1 MQINNIQGLILPKK
15 SDEEFL
21 KVNFDSLFAH
31 DFANTEV
38 YEFDIMGLETII
50 DEENYESVLFDI
62 TRSVDNKQKII
73 TINKNIAEP
82 IFLIHKLKENETF
95 YTNSLKIKVA
105 KDIKASVVEV
115 FVNSCENS
123 FYGVNR
129 KIELEENSSLEYVKI
144 QDINASNS
152 IIFSLAVEQKD
163 SSNLEISNFEY
174 GNGFIINSFEN
185 IINAQNSNYELNGL
199 VKLFDDANTSNL
211 IKTIHNEKSS
221 ISNINYK
228 HTLKDSSKAVFKA
241 KSIVNETALFS
252 KAFQNCNTILLSDDA
267 TIFAQPHLEIF
278 IDELEASHGTTTGS
292 LDKEQLLYL
301 QSRGISKD
309 KAYEML
315 LSAFENKIVDNIK
328 DTIIKEFVQNY
339 KRDKYV

>member
-1 MQINNIQGLILPKK
+1 MRINELNITLPKK
-15 SDEEFL
+15 NDEEFL
-21 KVNFDSLFAH
+21 KINFDSLFSY
-31 DFANTEV
+31 DFASKQV
-38 YEFDIMGLETII
+38 YEFDIMDLETII
-50 DEENYESVLFDI
+50 DEENYQSVLFDI

-82 IFLIHKLKENETF
+82 IFLIHKLKENETIF
-95 YTNSLKIKVA
+95 SNSLKIKVA
-105 KDIKASVVEV
+105 KDIKASVIEV
-115 FVNSCENS
+115 FVNSCQNS
-123 FYGVNR
+123 FYSVNR
-129 KIELEENSSLEYVKI
+129 KIELEANASLEYAKI
-144 QDINASNS
+144 QDISASNS
-152 IIFSLAVEQKD
+152 MIFSLATKQKD
-163 SSNLEISNFEY
+163 NSNLEISNFEY
-174 GNGFIINSFEN
+174 GNGFIVNSFEN
-185 IINAQNSNYELNGL
+185 IIHSEFANYELNGL
-199 VKLFDDANTSNL
+199 VKLQNEATTSNL

-267 TIFAQPHLEIF
+267 TIFAQPHLEIY

-315 LSAFENKIVDNIK
+315 LSAFENKIVDNIRN
-328 DTIIKEFVQNY
+328 TIIKEFVQNY
-339 KRDKYV
+339 KRDNYV

>member
-31 DFANTEV
+31 DFSNIEV
-38 YEFDIMGLETII
+38 YKFDIMGLETII

-115 FVNSCENS
+115 FVNSCKNS

-152 IIFSLAVEQKD
+152 MIFSLAVEQKD

-199 VKLFDDANTSNL
+199 VKLFDDSNTSNL

-301 QSRGISKD
+301 QSRGISKN

-315 LSAFENKIVDNIK
+315 LSAFENKIVDNIT
-328 DTIIKEFVQNY
+328 DEITKEFVQNY

>member
-1 MQINNIQGLILPKK
+1 MRINELNITLPNKNN
-15 SDEEFL
+15 EEFL
-21 KVNFDSLFAH
+21 KINFDSLFTY
-31 DFANTEV
+31 DFASAQV

-50 DEENYESVLFDI
+50 DEENYKSVLFNI
-62 TRSVDNKQKII
+62 SRNIDNKQKII

-95 YTNSLKIKVA
+95 YTNSLKIKVE

-115 FVNSCENS
+115 FVNTCTNS

-129 KIELEENSSLEYVKI
+129 KIELEENASLEYVKI
-144 QDINASNS
+144 QDINALNS
-152 IIFSLAVEQKD
+152 MIFSLAVAQKNN
-163 SSNLEISNFEY
+163 SNLEISNFEY
-174 GNGFIINSFEN
+174 GNGFIVNSFEN
-185 IINAQNSNYELNGL
+185 IINTQNSNYELNGL
-199 VKLFDDANTSNL
+199 VKLFEDSNTSNL
-211 IKTIHNEKSS
+211 IKTIHNEENST
-221 ISNINYK
+221 SNINYK

-252 KAFQNCNTILLSDDA
+252 KAFQNCNTILLSDEA
-267 TIFAQPHLEIF
+267 TIFAQPHLEIY
-278 IDELEASHGTTTGS
+278 IDELQASHGTTTGS

-301 QSRGISKD
+301 QSRGINKD

-328 DTIIKEFVQNY
+328 DEIIKEFIQNY

>member
-1 MQINNIQGLILPKK
+1 MRINELNITLPKK
-15 SDEEFL
+15 NEEEFL
-21 KVNFDSLFAH
+21 KVNFDSLFAY
-31 DFANTEV
+31 DFKSTQV
-38 YEFDIMGLETII
+38 YELDIMNSETIV
-50 DEENYESVLFDI
+50 DEENYKSVLFDI
-62 TRSVDNKQKII
+62 TRSIDNGQKIL
-73 TINKNIAEP
+73 TIDKNTTEP
-82 IFLIHKLKENETF
+82 IFLIHKLKENETIF
-95 YTNSLKIKVA
+95 TNSLKIKVS
-105 KDIKASVVEV
+105 KEIKASVVEV
-115 FVNSCENS
+115 FVNSCQNS
-123 FYGVNR
+123 FYSINR
-129 KIELEENSSLEYVKI
+129 KVELEENASLEYVKI
-144 QDINASNS
+144 QDISASNS
-152 IIFSLAVEQKD
+152 MIFSLATNQKD

-174 GNGFIINSFEN
+174 GNGFIVNSFEN

-199 VKLFDDANTSNL
+199 VKLFADSNTSNL

-228 HTLKDSSKAVFKA
+228 HSLKDSSKAVFKA

-267 TIFAQPHLEIF
+267 TIFAQPHLEIY

-309 KAYEML
+309 KANEIL

-328 DTIIKEFVQNY
+328 NTTIKDFIQNF
-339 KRDKYV
+339 KREKYV

>member
-31 DFANTEV
+31 DFSNIEV

-115 FVNSCENS
+115 FVNTCTNS

-144 QDINASNS
+144 QYINASNS
-152 IIFSLAVEQKD
+152 MIFSLAVNQKN

-199 VKLFDDANTSNL
+199 VKLFDDSNTSNL

-301 QSRGISKD
+301 QSRGISQE
-309 KAYEML
+309 KAYDMILE
-315 LSAFENKIVDNIK
+315 AFESSIK
-328 DTIIKEFVQNY
+328 NSIENEIIKQFVQDY
-339 KRDKYV
+339 KKEQYV

>member
-21 KVNFDSLFAH
+21 KVNFDSLFTH

-115 FVNSCENS
+115 FVNSCTNS

-144 QDINASNS
+144 QNINASNS
-152 IIFSLAVEQKD
+152 MIFSLAVEQKD

-174 GNGFIINSFEN
+174 GNGFILNSFEN

-199 VKLFDDANTSNL
+199 VKLFDDSNTSNL

>member
-1 MQINNIQGLILPKK
+1 MRISELNTTLPNKNN
-15 SDEEFL
+15 EEFL
-21 KVNFDSLFAH
+21 KVNFDSLFSY
-31 DFANTEV
+31 DFTNKKT
-38 YEFDIMGLETII
+38 YEFDILDLETIV
-50 DEENYESVLFDI
+50 DEENYQSVLFDI
-62 TRSVDNKQKII
+62 SRTLDNKQKII
-73 TINKNIAEP
+73 TINKNIDEP
-82 IFLIHKLKENETF
+82 IFLIHKLKDNETIF
-95 YTNSLKIKVA
+95 TNSLKIKIA

-115 FVNSCENS
+115 FVNSCTNS
-123 FYGVNR
+123 FYGLNR
-129 KIELEENSSLEYVKI
+129 KIELEENASLEYVKI

-152 IIFSLAVEQKD
+152 MIFSLCIEQKD

-185 IINAQNSNYELNGL
+185 IINSQNSNYELNGL
-199 VKLFDDANTSNL
+199 VKLFDDSNTSNL

-267 TIFAQPHLEIF
+267 TIFAQPHLEIY

-301 QSRGISKD
+301 QSRGISQN
-309 KAYEML
+309 KANEIL

-328 DTIIKEFVQNY
+328 NRTIKDFIQNF
-339 KRDKYV
+339 KREKYV

>member
-21 KVNFDSLFAH
+21 KVNFDSLFSH
-31 DFANTEV
+31 DFSNIEV

-115 FVNSCENS
+115 FVNSCTNS

-129 KIELEENSSLEYVKI
+129 KIELEENSLLEYVKI

-152 IIFSLAVEQKD
+152 MIFSLAVNQKN

-199 VKLFDDANTSNL
+199 VKLFDDSNTSNL

-267 TIFAQPHLEIF
+267 TIFAQPHLEIY

-328 DTIIKEFVQNY
+328 DEIIKEFVQNY

>member
-31 DFANTEV
+31 DFSNIEA

-73 TINKNIAEP
+73 TINKNITEP

-95 YTNSLKIKVA
+95 YTNSLKIRVA

-129 KIELEENSSLEYVKI
+129 KIELEDNSSLEYVKI

-152 IIFSLAVEQKD
+152 MIFSLAVEQKD

-199 VKLFDDANTSNL
+199 VKLFDDSNTSNL

>member
-31 DFANTEV
+31 DFSNIEV

-115 FVNSCENS
+115 FVNSCTNS
-123 FYGVNR
+123 FYSVNR

-152 IIFSLAVEQKD
+152 MIFSLAVNQKN

-199 VKLFDDANTSNL
+199 VKLFDDSNTSNL